1 MRCRKAEKLIS
12 ESLESPLSNGQEA
25 ALRSHLET
33 CARCREL
40 ALDFEVIVREAKR
53 LPHPEPTPLAWRK
66 ISAAVRDEGRA
77 ASSLAAGK
85 KVWRPGV
92 LQTSKSKFALAAALA
107 LVIVGGILFVEFRSR
122 QVEPA
127 LQEGS
132 VEFTVAKLEEAQR
145 YYEKAIQALSEAV
158 QSQQNS
164 LNPMLAEVFKD
175 NLNALD
181 ASIQACRQMIEKDPN
196 NLAARSY
203 LLTAYREKVS
213 FLEQMVAIERASA
226 RGEQEI
232 IL

>member
-12 ESLESPLSNGQEA
+12 ESLEGLLSNGQEA

-33 CARCREL
+33 CSRCREL
-40 ALDFEVIVREAKR
+40 ALDFEVIIREAKR
-53 LPHPEPTPLAWRK
+53 LPHPEPTPSAWRK
-66 ISAAVRDEGRA
+66 ISAAVREQGCPA
-77 ASSLAAGK
+77 GSLAVGK
-85 KVWRPGV
+85 KIWRPGMFK
-92 LQTSKSKFALAAALA
+92 TSKSRFALAALA
-107 LVIVGGILFVEFRSR
+107 LVIVGGVIVVEFRSR
-122 QVEPA
+122 QFEPS

-145 YYEKAIQALSEAV
+145 YYEKAIQALSDAV
-158 QSQQNS
+158 QSQQNG
-164 LNPMLAEVFKD
+164 LNPLLAEVFMD
-175 NLNALD
+175 NLKALD

-213 FLEQMVAIERASA
+213 FLEQMVAVERASA
-226 RGEQEI
+226 RGESEI

>member
-12 ESLESPLSNGQEA
+12 ESLENLLSNGQEA

-33 CARCREL
+33 CSRCREL
-40 ALDFEVIVREAKR
+40 ALDFEVIIREAKR
-53 LPHPEPTPLAWRK
+53 LPHPEPTPFAWRK
-66 ISAAVRDEGRA
+66 ISAAVRERGRPA
-77 ASSLAAGK
+77 GSLAAGK
-85 KVWRPGV
+85 KVWRPGMF
-92 LQTSKSKFALAAALA
+92 QTSKSRFALAAALA
-107 LVIVGGILFVEFRSR
+107 LVIVGGVIVIEFRSR
-122 QVEPA
+122 QVEPS

-145 YYEKAIQALSEAV
+145 YYEKAIQALSDAV
-158 QSQQNS
+158 QSQQNG
-164 LNPMLAEVFKD
+164 LNPLLAEVFKD
-175 NLNALD
+175 NLKALD

-213 FLEQMVAIERASA
+213 FLEQMVAVERASA
-226 RGEQEI
+226 WGEPEI